1 MENNICSERLTVNL
15 IITDV
20 LLILFII
27 VFGYYGHS
35 TTVRLDAI
43 GNMLFAYFGDQGCDC
58 EECQKERQE
67 IANKAKS
74 IEETTNARIRKT
86 QNALWEDTVT
96 SKLEE
101 E

>member
-1 MENNICSERLTVNL
+1 MNNKKPKRLTVNL

-43 GNMLFAYFGDQGCDC
+43 GNILFASFGDQLCDC
-58 EECQKERQE
+58 EECQEKRHD
-67 IANKAKS
+67 IASKAKS
-74 IEETTNARIRKT
+74 IEETTNARIRKK
-86 QNALWEDTVT
+86 QNILWEDTVT